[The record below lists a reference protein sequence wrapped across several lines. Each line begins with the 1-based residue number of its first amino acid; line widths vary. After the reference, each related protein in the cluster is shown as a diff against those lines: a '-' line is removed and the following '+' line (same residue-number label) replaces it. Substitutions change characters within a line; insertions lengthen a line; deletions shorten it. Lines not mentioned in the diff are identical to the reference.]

1 VKNHQVFACFK
12 SMFISATKLAY
23 IFSKSIKDFSPIDL
37 GMYCSS
43 RTGWCH
49 LLYEDSRPQVK
60 GPKKSR
66 FSGPTPSNAP
76 SNDVAL
82 LKTIKYKRHKNN
94 WYIGSFMYPSAV
106 VYCCCVL
113 LCVVVC

>member
-1 VKNHQVFACFK
+1 MYLLFLSQLFWAQ
-12 SMFISATKLAY
+12 MALA
-23 IFSKSIKDFSPIDL
+23 SLVPL
-37 GMYCSS
+37 
-43 RTGWCH
+43 
-49 LLYEDSRPQVK
+49 Q

-76 SNDVAL
+76 RNDVAL
-82 LKTIKYKRHKNN
+82 LNTIKYKRHKIN